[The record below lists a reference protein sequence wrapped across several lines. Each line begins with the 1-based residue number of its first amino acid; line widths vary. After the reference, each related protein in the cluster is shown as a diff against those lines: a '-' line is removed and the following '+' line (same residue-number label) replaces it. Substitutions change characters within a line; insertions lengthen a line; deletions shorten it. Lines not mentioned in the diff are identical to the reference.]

1 MNRLFKTVAISTAIV
16 TSTLA
21 VPAQAAVIDQIK
33 TKVEAIKNDT
43 ATIKSRTNDLQE
55 RAEEIAATASAQIIE
70 TADIK
75 GALEPLFG
83 LKERFSEMEFD
94 PAELLEAF
102 DIQDLKDVLA
112 ELKQQREEVELAMFD
127 PGLEAFRTELLDM
140 LEGINSLFAED
151 GLVQGTPLQ
160 KLVENAPLKVVAVL
174 KMVFEDTFTDLVDTV
189 SQQVASMNNAR
200 QQGMLPANLF
210 SGSAQH
216 EISPGNVAEFLWDNN
231 TGICSLWGQ
240 YLDVPILVLSQLQY
254 NNTKILNRLKE
265 AGVLFKDRLD
275 RDHSAQIHG
284 YLGIEINIGERGDHA
299 IAYYTIELEDQNA
312 GLGIIKDYLG
322 FLHLSGACGAT
333 GN

>member
-21 VPAQAAVIDQIK
+21 VPAQAVVIDQIK

-112 ELKQQREEVELAMFD
+112 ELKQQREEVELAMSD

-151 GLVQGTPLQ
+151 GLVQAILRQLAEEQELVRQDPRLRQLGAQEVKPVQTGQCAIPQPWIAHLAAERHCPLEYGFD
-160 KLVENAPLKVVAVL
+160 V
-174 KMVFEDTFTDLVDTV
+174 
-189 SQQVASMNNAR
+189 R
-200 QQGMLPANLF
+200 RGGPA
-210 SGSAQH
+210 
-216 EISPGNVAEFLWDNN
+216 GN
-231 TGICSLWGQ
+231 G
-240 YLDVPILVLSQLQY
+240 
-254 NNTKILNRLKE
+254 
-265 AGVLFKDRLD
+265 
-275 RDHSAQIHG
+275 
-284 YLGIEINIGERGDHA
+284 
-299 IAYYTIELEDQNA
+299 
-312 GLGIIKDYLG
+312 
-322 FLHLSGACGAT
+322 
-333 GN
+333 